1 MLTRSKLSPRL
12 PRLTAGSFLIA
23 LASAS
28 ASACNQ
34 ESDATPDAGRALP
47 TVSVQSA
54 PVTEV
59 EVPVTLR
66 LSGTLRGNQETDL
79 AANAAGRV
87 IATLVERGASILPG
101 QVIAKLDVRAASLS
115 ATEARAQADSARAQ
129 QAQAQ
134 AECTRFEQLKEKGAV
149 SDLEFDQRMTQCR
162 TLPLSVEAA
171 SARARLAAQNVG
183 DGVIRAPFAGVV
195 TERQVEIGQY
205 VRQDTRVATL
215 VSLDPLRLEL
225 SVPEAE
231 ISKVKLD
238 AEVRFTVAAFPNQQY
253 VGKIRFVSG
262 SLRSTTRDLVVE
274 ALVQNPDKTLL
285 PGMFAD
291 VELTTGTRKLPSVPR
306 SALVERDD
314 QAHIFAVVDG
324 RLQERLLSLGPVA
337 GDRVSVLK
345 GVALG
350 DQVAL
355 PPLGQLANG
364 QRLR

>member
-1 MLTRSKLSPRL
+1 MLNRSNPSPRL
-12 PRLTAGSFLIA
+12 VQLAPVCLFLG
-23 LASAS
+23 L

-34 ESDATPDAGRALP
+34 QSSAAQDAGVALP
-47 TVSVQSA
+47 PVAVQTA

-87 IATLVERGASILPG
+87 LSTMVERGASVAPG
-101 QVIAKLDVRAASLS
+101 QVIAKLDVRAAALS
-115 ATEARAQADSARAQ
+115 AVDARAQADSARAQ
-129 QAQAQ
+129 ETQAR
-134 AECTRFEQLKEKGAV
+134 AECTRYEQLKAKGAI
-149 SDLEFDQRMTQCR
+149 SDLEYDQKMAQCR

-183 DGVIRAPFAGVV
+183 DGIIRAPFAGVV
-195 TERQVEIGQY
+195 TERQIEVGQY

-225 SVPEAE
+225 AVPESE
-231 ISKVKLD
+231 VSKVKLD

-253 VGKIRFVSG
+253 RGKIRFVSG
-262 SLRSTTRDLVVE
+262 ALRSTTRDLVVE

-291 VELTTGTRKLPSVPR
+291 VELTTGTRKLPSVPQN
-306 SALVERDD
+306 AMLQRDG
-314 QAHIFAVVDG
+314 QAHAFTVVEG
-324 RLQERLLSLGPVA
+324 RLEERLLSLGPAA

-345 GVALG
+345 GVVLG

-355 PPLGQLANG
+355 PPLDKLSNG
-364 QRLR
+364 QRVR

>member
-1 MLTRSKLSPRL
+1 MLNRSNPLPSLARLAPICLLFGLSP
-12 PRLTAGSFLIA
+12 
-23 LASAS
+23 
-28 ASACNQ
+28 ACNQ
-34 ESDATPDAGRALP
+34 QSSAAQDAGVGLP
-47 TVSVQSA
+47 PVAVQTA

-87 IATLVERGASILPG
+87 LSTMVERGASVAPG
-101 QVIAKLDVRAASLS
+101 QVIAKLDVRAAALS
-115 ATEARAQADSARAQ
+115 AVDARAQADSARAQ
-129 QAQAQ
+129 EAQAR
-134 AECTRFEQLKEKGAV
+134 AECTRYEQLKAKGAI
-149 SDLEFDQRMTQCR
+149 SDLEYDQKMAQCR

-183 DGVIRAPFAGVV
+183 DGIIRAPFAGVV
-195 TERQVEIGQY
+195 TERQIEVGQY

-225 SVPEAE
+225 AVPESE
-231 ISKVKLD
+231 VSKVKLD

-253 VGKIRFVSG
+253 RGKIRFVSG
-262 SLRSTTRDLVVE
+262 ALRSTTRDLVVE

-306 SALVERDD
+306 SAMLERDG
-314 QAHIFAVVDG
+314 QAHAFAVVDG
-324 RLQERLLSLGPVA
+324 RLEERLLSLGPAA
-337 GDRVSVLK
+337 GDRASVLK
-345 GVALG
+345 GVVLG

-355 PPLGQLANG
+355 PPLDKLSNG
-364 QRLR
+364 QRVR